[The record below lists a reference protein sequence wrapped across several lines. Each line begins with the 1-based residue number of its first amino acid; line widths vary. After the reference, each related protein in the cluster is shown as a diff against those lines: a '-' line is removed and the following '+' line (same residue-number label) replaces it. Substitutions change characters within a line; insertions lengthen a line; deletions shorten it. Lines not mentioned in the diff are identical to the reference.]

1 MEQRSTARNLN
12 TEDLARAQER
22 EPVKKPEAA
31 EVHQMEARQA
41 EQSTPPL
48 IDGSAAENLRNRWNQ
63 IQVSFVDQPRQA
75 VDEADGLVADTMQRL
90 AESFSKERQG
100 LERQWDRGDQVSTE
114 DLRQALQKYRSFFN
128 RLLAA

>member
-1 MEQRSTARNLN
+1 MEQRSTAQ
-12 TEDLARAQER
+12 DLKTADLGRA
-22 EPVKKPEAA
+22 PEADAAKTGEPA
-31 EVHQMEARQA
+31 EVRPLQGSQGQEA
-41 EQSTPPL
+41 TVPL
-48 IDGSAAENLRNRWNQ
+48 IDGAAAENLRTRWNQ

-90 AESFSKERQG
+90 AESFSKERSQ
-100 LERQWDRGDQVSTE
+100 LESQWDRGDQISTE

>member
-1 MEQRSTARNLN
+1 MEQRSTARNLT
-12 TEDLARAQER
+12 TEDLARMPEMER
-22 EPVKKPEAA
+22 AKTSEA
-31 EVHQMEARQA
+31 EVHRMEAVHP
-41 EQSTPPL
+41 EQNTPL
-48 IDGSAAENLRNRWNQ
+48 IDGSAAEGLRSRWNQ

-100 LERQWDRGDQVSTE
+100 LESQWDRGDNVSTE

>member
-1 MEQRSTARNLN
+1 MQP
-12 TEDLARAQER
+12 AQEHDDK
-22 EPVKKPEAA
+22 V
-31 EVHQMEARQA
+31 
-41 EQSTPPL
+41 TLPL
-48 IDGSAAENLRNRWNQ
+48 IDGNDAESLKNRWNQ

-90 AESFSKERQG
+90 AESFSKERSR
-100 LERQWDRGDQVSTE
+100 LEGQWDRGDQVSTE